1 MSESKLVVFFTIWLL
16 NALVSGVTPTS
27 RHSKTAELWL
37 QHVCSA
43 ATSAMRSSRRKE
55 RSLIE
60 VGGRRTRRNFGKNTR
75 LKRVKRD
82 REGLEKRKTER
93 QMEGGEEED

>member
-60 VGGRRTRRNFGKNTR
+60 VGGRRTRRNFGKNKTQ
-75 LKRVKRD
+75 
-82 REGLEKRKTER
+82 EGQARPR
-93 QMEGGEEED
+93 GSREEED